1 MMAFNVRQ
9 TVGMNPLAHRPGLP
23 MGLLLALAAL
33 LLTAGCATRGGNGS
47 GNDTSLEQF
56 QQQMEAQERVEDINE
71 QLLMMA
77 VEGSSGQV
85 YRVGMED
92 RLRVRIF
99 GVEELSGEYRVNGAG
114 NILMPLVGEVAVS
127 GLSLS
132 EVERAIADAYDEEYL
147 RNPQV
152 TVEVTEYRS
161 QQFTVIGA
169 VANPRVYSVSRQTTL
184 IEAIAMAGGLAG
196 EAGSN
201 IYLTDR
207 IRDPDSGQLGTRTLI
222 IDVEDLMRN
231 SEDYNLVLGEAAMIN
246 VPRGGFVYV
255 EGAVERPGA
264 YRQRTDTTVL
274 KALAEAGG
282 LSFEAARSRIYV
294 LSRNSETGEW
304 EQRATNYNTIRDNPA
319 DDIRLAN
326 GDVVVVETSGLRA
339 GWQGFIRVATPMA
352 MLGFRPL

>member
-1 MMAFNVRQ
+1 
-9 TVGMNPLAHRPGLP
+9 
-23 MGLLLALAAL
+23 MGLLLALSTL
-33 LLTAGCATRGGNGS
+33 LLLGGCATRDASQVGGE
-47 GNDTSLEQF
+47 TSLEQF

-77 VEGSSGQV
+77 VEGSADQV
-85 YRVGMED
+85 YRVGMQD
-92 RLRVRIF
+92 RLKVRIF
-99 GVEELSGEYRVNGAG
+99 GVDELSGDYRVNGAG
-114 NILMPLVGEVAVS
+114 NILLPLVGEVAVS

-132 EVERAIADAYDEEYL
+132 EVENVIADAYDEEYL

-184 IEAIAMAGGLAG
+184 IEAIAMAGGLG
-196 EAGSN
+196 SEAGSN

-222 IDVEDLMRN
+222 IDIENLMRN
-231 SEDYNLVLGEAAMIN
+231 SDDYNLVLGEGAMIN

-304 EQRATNYNTIRDNPA
+304 EQKATNYNEIRDNPGE
-319 DDIRLAN
+319 DIRLAS
-326 GDVVVVETSGLRA
+326 GDVIVVETSGLRA
-339 GWQGFIRVATPMA
+339 GWQGFIRVVTPMA